1 VIIGVV
7 TPRRSLVLRP
17 ILPAR
22 SAHRTK
28 ATSEEFGRSVPV
40 RPVCAIPFLGM
51 DIGNDD
57 LHPMIHRLALVFA
70 AFLTAPSFFAQ
81 GGTTPPA
88 QVQVEERPVSEET
101 ITVEPI
107 MEVPVVDPNE
117 PLRAVELMPEF
128 PGGQEALMRY
138 LGSKI
143 EYPVDAVENGI
154 EGTVFITFVVEPD
167 GRITNVM
174 PLRGLGAGLTEEA
187 IRVAKGM
194 PNWKPGMQR
203 GKAVRVQYNLPIRF
217 KL

>member
-1 VIIGVV
+1 MC
-7 TPRRSLVLRP
+7 S
-17 ILPAR
+17 
-22 SAHRTK
+22 
-28 ATSEEFGRSVPV
+28 
-40 RPVCAIPFLGM
+40 IPFLGM
-51 DIGNDD
+51 VIGNND
-57 LHPMIHRLALVFA
+57 LHPMDHRLALVLA
-70 AFLTAPSFFAQ
+70 AFLTTPTLFAQ

-88 QVQVEERPVSEET
+88 QVQVEERTLSEET

-107 MEVPVVDPNE
+107 METPMDDTNE
-117 PLRAVELMPEF
+117 PLRVVEEMPEF
-128 PGGQEALMRY
+128 PGGQDALMKY
-138 LGSKI
+138 VSSKI
-143 EYPVDAVENGI
+143 AYPEEAVESGI

>member
-1 VIIGVV
+1 M
-7 TPRRSLVLRP
+7 
-17 ILPAR
+17 
-22 SAHRTK
+22 H
-28 ATSEEFGRSVPV
+28 
-40 RPVCAIPFLGM
+40 
-51 DIGNDD
+51 D
-57 LHPMIHRLALVFA
+57 LHPMNIRFALPLL
-70 AFLTAPSFFAQ
+70 AFLATPALFAQ
-81 GGTTPPA
+81 GGTTTPEP
-88 QVQVEERPVSEET
+88 VRVEERVVGDET
-101 ITVEPI
+101 ITVEP
-107 MEVPVVDPNE
+107 MRVDEPAHDANEVMTVVE
-117 PLRAVELMPEF
+117 EMPEF
-128 PGGQEALMRY
+128 PRGQEALMRY